1 MTRPRL
7 LLGALLLLALLPRL
21 AAVHYNVWP
30 HGDVLLDAAVTDAL
44 ATRGELKVPIVDL
57 RFYPIGRFGF
67 GYPPDQHPPLWS
79 LLGLIPRLAW
89 PSSYEALKLLSL
101 AAGLL
106 LVPAVSLVGRD
117 LFGRGAGLFAAALC
131 ACSYL
136 MIDFSGNGSLWSLL
150 ALLYVLFIWRL
161 TLGSLRD
168 RRNAV
173 LLGLLMG
180 TAYLTNYPAV
190 VLPATLL
197 VVLAGWWLAARRC
210 GAPQCKTGPAIP
222 SADSRGALLAF
233 GVAGLLALPW
243 LGFNLA
249 TFGNPVWSQPLQ
261 RQLGGGDKQVEVILQ
276 DGEVVK
282 RPLPGADPLRDRLRS
297 TVVNLYGNL
306 GFLIRQSLVLLPF
319 AGGFALAGLLAQGL
333 SAARGR
339 AGPTLPLLV
348 LTLTHGLLILLW
360 PTTKF
365 RYLVPLFPLAALLTA
380 GLLWQLQPDRLRRLL
395 AGLALGLAALNSV
408 WTWASIPSHT
418 YYYDGGVVD
427 DNFGA
432 QGEIAY
438 VDDLLH
444 LEVAAAV
451 IQDHGP
457 GTVLG
462 PHPLYVLAGQ
472 PLVIDSGAFGAEVAR
487 NLVERYAVRYIV
499 ADPLRIPFYAG
510 LFPGQVLWQ
519 DEKYAV
525 YVLR

>member
-1 MTRPRL
+1 MTRPGL
-7 LLGALLLLALLPRL
+7 LLAALLLLALLPRL

-44 ATRGELKVPIVDL
+44 ATRGELKVPIVDV

-79 LLGLIPRLAW
+79 LLGLLPRLVW

-106 LVPAVSLVGRD
+106 LVPAVYLVGRD

-161 TLGSLRD
+161 TSGSLGD
-168 RRNAV
+168 WRNAV
-173 LLGLLMG
+173 LLGLVMG

-197 VVLAGWWLAARRC
+197 VVVVGWWMAARR
-210 GAPQCKTGPAIP
+210 GVPNCKTELAFPTAHM
-222 SADSRGALLAF
+222 RGALLAF
-233 GVAGLLALPW
+233 ALAGLLTLPW

-261 RQLGGGDKQVEVILQ
+261 RQLGGGDKQVEVVLQ

-282 RPLPGADPLRDRLRS
+282 RLLPDADPLRDRPRS

-306 GFLIRQSLVLLPF
+306 GFLIRQSFVLLPF
-319 AGGFALAGLLAQGL
+319 AGGFALAGLLALGL

-339 AGPTLPLLV
+339 AGPALPLVV

-380 GLLWQLQPDRLRRLL
+380 GLLWRLQPKSLRRLL
-395 AGLALGLAALNSV
+395 AGLALGLAAFTSV
-408 WTWASIPSHT
+408 WTWARIPSHT
-418 YYYDGGVVD
+418 YYYDGGVVE
-427 DNFGA
+427 DNFGG

-444 LEVAAAV
+444 LEVAAAA
-451 IQDHGP
+451 IQEQGP

-462 PHPLYVLAGQ
+462 PHPLYALAGQ
-472 PLVIDSGAFGAEVAR
+472 PLVIDSAAFGPEVAR
-487 NLVERYAVRYIV
+487 NLVERYTVRYIV

-510 LFPGQVLWQ
+510 LFPGQVIWQ

-525 YVLR
+525 YALR

>member
-1 MTRPRL
+1 M
-7 LLGALLLLALLPRL
+7 LGLLPRL
-21 AAVHYNVWP
+21 VW
-30 HGDVLLDAAVTDAL
+30 L
-44 ATRGELKVPIVDL
+44 
-57 RFYPIGRFGF
+57 
-67 GYPPDQHPPLWS
+67 
-79 LLGLIPRLAW
+79 
-89 PSSYEALKLLSL
+89 SSYEALKLLSL

-106 LVPAVSLVGRD
+106 LVPAVYLVGRD

-161 TLGSLRD
+161 TSGSLRV

-197 VVLAGWWLAARRC
+197 VVLVGWWMAARRR
-210 GAPQCKTGPAIP
+210 GAPNCKTRSAIP

-233 GVAGLLALPW
+233 AVAGLLALPW

-261 RQLGGGDKQVEVILQ
+261 RQLGGGDKRVEVILQ

-282 RPLPGADPLRDRLRS
+282 RPLPRAAPLRARLRS
-297 TVVNLYGNL
+297 TVDDLYGNL
-306 GFLIRQSLVLLPF
+306 GFLIRQSFVLLPF
-319 AGGFALAGLLAQGL
+319 AGGFALAGLLALGL

-339 AGPTLPLLV
+339 AGPALPLLV

-380 GLLWQLQPDRLRRLL
+380 GLLWQLQPESLRRLL
-395 AGLALGLAALNSV
+395 AGLALSLAAFTSV
-408 WTWASIPSHT
+408 WTWARIPSHT

-438 VDDLLH
+438 VDDLRR

-451 IQDHGP
+451 IQNRGP

-462 PHPLYVLAGQ
+462 PHPLYTLAGQ
-472 PLVIDSGAFGAEVAR
+472 PLVIDSGAFGREVAR

-499 ADPLRIPFYAG
+499 ADPLRIRFYAG
-510 LFPGQVLWQ
+510 LFPGRVIWQ

-525 YVLR
+525 YALQ